1 MAKQYYSYHIV
12 NRKKDERLWLEYHT
26 GSDRK
31 EVRAGESLNHAML
44 LSSPTFQ
51 TTFEAW
57 EFEIDLYELERA

>member
-26 GSDRK
+26 GTDRK
-31 EVRAGESLNHAML
+31 EVRAGKSLNHAML
-44 LSSPTFQ
+44 PTSPTFQ